1 MALLSLER
9 PRGVKK
15 VSWLTLLG
23 IVLVP
28 LVIGGLLVWALWN
41 PTERLD
47 TITAAVVNEDTPV
60 EINGQTVPL
69 GRQLA
74 AGLVTG
80 GTDSASSDAPSSTP
94 SASATPSASTT
105 PVPNVSGSDS
115 TGNFTWVLTD
125 KDDAAKGLADGSYAT
140 VVTIPSS
147 FSAAATSYSGDAA
160 EATKATIDIATSEK
174 AKLVDDAI
182 SATVT
187 STATSLLN
195 TQLTTAYLENVY
207 VGFNTLNEQIGQ
219 AAEGAG
225 TLADGADQLGTGAS
239 TLADGTSS
247 LADGIDEL
255 ATGASSLSDGVGQ
268 IGTGASSLADGVG
281 QLGTGASDLSGGVAQ
296 LATGARGLSGGV
308 GQLATGARDSATK
321 TTALQGGASDLADG
335 LDQLREGVV
344 RTGDGTQQVAALS
357 AGAAAATAGTFEALS
372 AALEGCETTQCLAA
386 RAVIASAGGPTG
398 ATTLATTTAGAVA
411 GIDAGIRLG
420 GDGQPSLIDAVGQS
434 ATGARTLSGGIGQLS
449 GGLTQLADGADDAAD
464 GASQLADGLDTTAAG
479 SAQLATGA
487 TTAAAGARDLATGA
501 TTAAGGAA
509 DLAAGASSAA
519 DGADQLADGA
529 SGVSDGAVQLADG
542 TRTLATGL
550 DAAVA
555 QLPTYTESESTNLA
569 DVVSD
574 PVENASSATDLFGAS
589 SVPFFATIA
598 LWLGALATFLV
609 LAAFSHR
616 ALSSTR
622 SSAALALSS
631 YVPALVIGVVQGLAV
646 AIVMSGVAGLEPGR
660 WVGFALLAML
670 TGASFAAVNQ
680 GLVALLGGIGR
691 FLAMVA
697 AVIALGAGIIS
708 TVPGLFDD
716 VLGFLPLSAAQN
728 ALSGVVEGTDGT
740 AGAVVGLVIWLL
752 FGLLLTV
759 AAIARRRVVSV
770 RALHRTAEA

>member
-1 MALLSLER
+1 MALFSLER

-80 GTDSASSDAPSSTP
+80 GTEESTPTP
-94 SASATPSASTT
+94 SASPTPA
-105 PVPNVSGSDS
+105 PNVSGSDS
-115 TGNFTWVLTD
+115 TSNFTWVLTD
-125 KDDAAKGLADGSYAT
+125 KDDAAEGLADGSYAT
-140 VVTIPSS
+140 VVTIPSN
-147 FSAAATSYSGDAA
+147 FSAAATSYAGDAA
-160 EATKATIDIATSEK
+160 EATKATIDIATSDK

-195 TQLTTAYLENVY
+195 TQLTTSYLENVY

-225 TLADGADQLGTGAS
+225 TLADGATELGTGS
-239 TLADGTSS
+239 SSLADGTSS

-255 ATGASSLSDGVGQ
+255 ATGASSLSDGVAQ
-268 IGTGASSLADGVG
+268 LGTGASSLSSGVA

-296 LATGARGLSGGV
+296 LATGARDS
-308 GQLATGARDSATK
+308 ATGAAQLGTGAT
-321 TTALQGGASDLADG
+321 AVADG
-335 LDQLREGVV
+335 LDRLSASTVTIGES
-344 RTGDGTQQVAALS
+344 TQQIAALS
-357 AGAAAATAGTFEALS
+357 GGAAQSTAGTF
-372 AALEGCETTQCLAA
+372 AALQQALAGCETPQCLAA
-386 RAVIASAGGPTG
+386 SGIVANALTAPDGPVVLTATAAGATQALDTGIRVGSPEAPSLVAGTQQAAGG
-398 ATTLATTTAGAVA
+398 ARQV
-411 GIDAGIRLG
+411 
-420 GDGQPSLIDAVGQS
+420 
-434 ATGARTLSGGIGQLS
+434 ATGVTSLST
-449 GGLTQLADGADDAAD
+449 GLGQLADGADSA
-464 GASQLADGLDTTAAG
+464 AAG
-479 SAQLATGA
+479 AAQLSTGAGSAAAGAAQLATGA
-487 TTAAAGARDLATGA
+487 TSAAEGAEQLST
-501 TTAAGGAA
+501 
-509 DLAAGASSAA
+509 GASSAA
-519 DGADQLADGA
+519 DGADQLAEGA
-529 SGVSDGAVQLADG
+529 TGVSDGALQLADG

-555 QLPTYTESESTNLA
+555 QLPTYTESESQNLA
-569 DVVSD
+569 DVVAD
-574 PVENASSATDLFGAS
+574 PVENASSETSLFGAS
-589 SVPFFATIA
+589 SVPFFTTIA

>member
-23 IVLVP
+23 IVMVP
-28 LVIGGLLVWALWN
+28 LAIGGLLVWALWN
-41 PTERLD
+41 PTDRLD

-80 GTDSASSDAPSSTP
+80 GTEST
-94 SASATPSASTT
+94 ATPSPT

-125 KDDAAKGLADGSYAT
+125 KDDAAQGLADGTYAT
-140 VVTIPSS
+140 VVTIPSE

-160 EATKATIDIATSEK
+160 DATKATIDIATSDK

-207 VGFNTLNEQIGQ
+207 VGFNTLNDQIGQ
-219 AAEGAG
+219 AADGAG
-225 TLADGADQLGTGAS
+225 SLADGADQLGTGAS
-239 TLADGTSS
+239 SLADGTSS

-255 ATGASSLSDGVGQ
+255 ATGASSLSSGVAQ
-268 IGTGASSLADGVG
+268 VGTGTSSLADGVAA
-281 QLGTGASDLSGGVAQ
+281 LGTGASDLSGGVSQ
-296 LATGARGLSGGV
+296 LATGAQQSATGATG
-308 GQLATGARDSATK
+308 LATGAS
-321 TTALQGGASDLADG
+321 SLADG
-335 LDQLREGVV
+335 LDGLASG
-344 RTGDGTQQVAALS
+344 VAALGGTAQTA
-357 AGAAAATAGTFEALS
+357 AG
-372 AALEGCETTQCLAA
+372 LA
-386 RAVIASAGGPTG
+386 SQS
-398 ATTLATTTAGAVA
+398 ATTTGTSLGTIAALAQSCAATDPVCAQILAEAGTQLDTTNQAGALYQAGATAQYAA
-411 GIDAGIRLG
+411 GISSGINDG
-420 GDGQPSLIDAVGQS
+420 ADGQPSLVAGTAQS
-434 ATGARTLSGGIGQLS
+434 AAGARGIADGAGALA
-449 GGLTQLADGADDAAD
+449 GGLTQLATGAASAAD
-464 GASQLADGLDTTAAG
+464 GAT
-479 SAQLATGA
+479 QLATGA
-487 TTAAAGARDLATGA
+487 TSAADGARQLATGA
-501 TTAAGGAA
+501 TSAADGAA
-509 DLAAGASSAA
+509 QLATGASSAA

-542 TRTLATGL
+542 ARTLATGL

-555 QLPTYTESESTNLA
+555 QLPTYTDAESTNLA
-569 DVVSD
+569 DVVAD
-574 PVENASSATDLFGAS
+574 PVENASDSTALFGAS
-589 SVPFFATIA
+589 SVPFFTTIA
-598 LWLGALATFLV
+598 LWLGALASFLV

-646 AIVMSGVAGLEPGR
+646 AIVMQFVADLEP
-660 WVGFALLAML
+660 WTFVGFALLSML
-670 TGASFAAVNQ
+670 VGASFAAVNQ
-680 GLVALLGGIGR
+680 GLVALLGGTGR
-691 FLAMVA
+691 FIAMLA
-697 AVIALGAGIIS
+697 AVIGLGAGIIS
-708 TVPGLFDD
+708 TVPGVFDD
-716 VLGFLPLSAAQN
+716 ALGFLPLSAAQT
-728 ALSGVVEGTDGT
+728 ALSGVVEGSG
-740 AGAVVGLVIWLL
+740 GVGGSVVGLVLWLV

-759 AAIARRRVVSV
+759 AAIARRRVTTV
-770 RALHRTAEA
+770 RALRRPVEA

>member
-1 MALLSLER
+1 MARFSLER

-15 VSWLTLLG
+15 VSWVTLLG

-47 TITAAVVNEDTPV
+47 RITAAVVNEDTPV

-74 AGLVTG
+74 SGLVTG
-80 GTDSASSDAPSSTP
+80 GTDSATDSSA
-94 SASATPSASTT
+94 ATPT
-105 PVPNVSGSDS
+105 PGATPAPNVSGSDS
-115 TGNFTWVLTD
+115 SSNFTWVLTD

-160 EATKATIDIATSEK
+160 KATKATIDIATSQK

-207 VGFNTLNEQIGQ
+207 VGFTTLHDQIGQ

-225 TLADGADQLGTGAS
+225 TLADGADQLSTGA
-239 TLADGTSS
+239 SS
-247 LADGIDEL
+247 LADGTGSLATGVGEL
-255 ATGASSLSDGVGQ
+255 ATGASSLSNGVAQ
-268 IGTGASSLADGVG
+268 LGTGASSLADGVG
-281 QLGTGASDLSGGVAQ
+281 ELGTGASDLSSGVAQ
-296 LATGARGLSGGV
+296 LATGARSS
-308 GQLATGARDSATK
+308 ATGAAT
-321 TTALQGGASDLADG
+321 LQGGASSLADG
-335 LDQLREGVV
+335 LDRLRGGVEK
-344 RTGDGTQQVAALS
+344 TGEGTQQVATLS
-357 AGAAAATAGTFEALS
+357 AGAATATAQTLAGLS
-372 AALEGCETTQCLAA
+372 TVLESCTTEQCIAAK
-386 RAVIASAGGPTG
+386 AVLASASGPTG
-398 ATTLATTTAGAVA
+398 AVTLTRQTAGAVA
-411 GIDAGIRLG
+411 GIDAGIRTG
-420 GDGQPSLIDAVGQS
+420 GGGQPSLIDAVGQS
-434 ATGARTLSGGIGQLS
+434 ATGARSLADGLGQLS
-449 GGLTQLADGADDAAD
+449 GGLTQLAGGADA
-464 GASQLADGLDTTAAG
+464 AAG
-479 SAQLATGA
+479 GAAQLATGA
-487 TTAAAGARDLATGA
+487 TSAAQGARDLATVA

-509 DLAAGASSAA
+509 QLAMGASSAA
-519 DGADQLADGA
+519 DGATQLADGA
-529 SGVSDGAVQLADG
+529 TGVSDGAVQLTDG
-542 TRTLATGL
+542 TRSLATGL

-555 QLPTYTESESTNLA
+555 QLPTYTDSESTNLA
-569 DVVSD
+569 DVVAD
-574 PVENASSATDLFGAS
+574 PVENASSTNDLFGAA

-631 YVPALVIGVVQGLAV
+631 SVPALVIGVVQGLAV
-646 AIVMSGVAGLEPGR
+646 AIVMSNVAGLEPGR
-660 WVGFALLAML
+660 WVGFAMLSMLA
-670 TGASFAAVNQ
+670 GASFAAVNQ
-680 GLVALLGGIGR
+680 GLVALLGGVGR
-691 FLAMVA
+691 FLSMVA

-708 TVPGLFDD
+708 TVPGLFTD

-728 ALSGVVEGTDGT
+728 ALSGVVEGTEGT
-740 AGAVVGLVIWLL
+740 AGAVVGLVVWLL

-759 AAIARRRVVSV
+759 VAIARRRVTSV
-770 RALHRTAEA
+770 RALRRTAEA

>member
-1 MALLSLER
+1 MVRFSLER

-15 VSWLTLLG
+15 VSGVTLLG

-47 TITAAVVNEDTPV
+47 RITAAVVNEDTPV
-60 EINGQTVPL
+60 EVNGQTVPL

-74 AGLVTG
+74 SGLVTG
-80 GTDSASSDAPSSTP
+80 GNDSST
-94 SASATPSASTT
+94 ATPSPSTT
-105 PVPNVSGSDS
+105 LAPNVSGSDS

-147 FSAAATSYSGDAA
+147 FSAAATSYSGEAA
-160 EATKATIDIATSEK
+160 QATKATIDIATSQK

-207 VGFNTLNEQIGQ
+207 VGFNTLHDNISQ
-219 AAEGAG
+219 AADGAG
-225 TLADGADQLGTGAS
+225 TLADGADQLSTGA
-239 TLADGTSS
+239 SS
-247 LADGIDEL
+247 LADGTGSLATGVGEL
-255 ATGASSLSDGVGQ
+255 ATGASSLSNGVAQ
-268 IGTGASSLADGVG
+268 LGTGASSLADGVG

-296 LATGARGLSGGV
+296 LATGARSS
-308 GQLATGARDSATK
+308 ATGAAT
-321 TTALQGGASDLADG
+321 LQGGASSLADG
-335 LDQLREGVV
+335 LDQLRGGVEK
-344 RTGDGTQQVAALS
+344 TGEGTQQVAALS
-357 AGAAAATAGTFEALS
+357 AGAATATAQTLAGLS
-372 AALEGCETTQCLAA
+372 TVLEWCSTEQCVAAK
-386 RAVIASAGGPTG
+386 AVLASASGPTG
-398 ATTLATTTAGAVA
+398 AVTLTQQTAGAVA
-411 GIDAGIRLG
+411 GIDAGIRTG
-420 GDGQPSLIDAVGQS
+420 GGGQPSLIDAVGQS
-434 ATGARTLSGGIGQLS
+434 ATGARSLADGIGQLS
-449 GGLTQLADGADDAAD
+449 GGLTQLAGGADA
-464 GASQLADGLDTTAAG
+464 AAG
-479 SAQLATGA
+479 GAAQLATGA
-487 TTAAAGARDLATGA
+487 TSAAQGARDLAAGA

-509 DLAAGASSAA
+509 QLATGASSAA
-519 DGADQLADGA
+519 DGATQLADGA
-529 SGVSDGAVQLADG
+529 TGVSDGAVQLTDG
-542 TRTLATGL
+542 TRSLATGL

-574 PVENASSATDLFGAS
+574 PVENASNTNDLFGAA
-589 SVPFFATIA
+589 SVPFFTTIA

-646 AIVMSGVAGLEPGR
+646 AIVMSNVASLEFGR
-660 WVGFALLAML
+660 WVGFALLSML
-670 TGASFAAVNQ
+670 AGASFAAVNQ
-680 GLVALLGGIGR
+680 GLVALLGGVGR
-691 FLAMVA
+691 FLSMVA

-708 TVPGLFDD
+708 TVPGLFTD

-728 ALSGVVEGTDGT
+728 VLSGVVEGTEGT
-740 AGAVVGLVIWLL
+740 AGAVVGLVVWLL

-759 AAIARRRVVSV
+759 VAIARRRVTSV
-770 RALHRTAEA
+770 RALRRTVEA

>member
-80 GTDSASSDAPSSTP
+80 GTGSASPADPAT
-94 SASATPSASTT
+94 ATPSIT
-105 PVPNVSGSDS
+105 PTPAPNVSGSDS

-125 KDDAAKGLADGSYAT
+125 KDDAAEGLADGSYAT

-160 EATKATIDIATSEK
+160 KATKATIDIATSEK

-207 VGFNTLNEQIGQ
+207 VGFNTLHEQIGQ
-219 AAEGAG
+219 AAGGAG
-225 TLADGADQLGTGAS
+225 TLADGADQLGTGAA
-239 TLADGTSS
+239 TLADGTSD

-255 ATGASSLSDGVGQ
+255 ASGASSLSGGVAQ
-268 IGTGASSLADGVG
+268 LGTGASSLADGVG

-296 LATGARGLSGGV
+296 LATGARGSAGGATQLQSG
-308 GQLATGARDSATK
+308 ATG
-321 TTALQGGASDLADG
+321 LADG
-335 LDQLREGVV
+335 LDQVTAGVQKTGEG
-344 RTGDGTQQVAALS
+344 TKQVATLS
-357 AGAAAATAGTFEALS
+357 AGAATATAETLKALTGVLASCETAQCS
-372 AALEGCETTQCLAA
+372 AAK
-386 RAVIASAGGPTG
+386 AVIASASGPTG
-398 ATTLATTTAGAVA
+398 AVTLTGQTAGAIA
-411 GIDAGIRLG
+411 GIDAGIRTG

-434 ATGARTLSGGIGQLS
+434 ATGARTLAGGIGQLT
-449 GGLTQLADGADDAAD
+449 GGLTQLADGADA
-464 GASQLADGLDTTAAG
+464 AAG
-479 SAQLATGA
+479 GAAQLSSGA

-519 DGADQLADGA
+519 EGADQLADGA
-529 SGVSDGAVQLADG
+529 SGLSDGAVQLADG
-542 TRTLATGL
+542 SRTLATGL

-555 QLPTYTESESTNLA
+555 QLPSYTESESTNLA

-574 PVENASSATDLFGAS
+574 PVENASSTNDLFGAS

-631 YVPALVIGVVQGLAV
+631 SLPALVIGVVQGLAV
-646 AIVMSGVAGLEPGR
+646 AIVMSNVAGLEPGR
-660 WVGFALLAML
+660 WVGFALLSML
-670 TGASFAAVNQ
+670 AGASFAAVNQ
-680 GLVALLGGIGR
+680 GLVTLLGGIGR
-691 FLAMVA
+691 FLSMVA
-697 AVIALGAGIIS
+697 AVIGLGAGIIS

-728 ALSGVVEGTDGT
+728 ALSGVVEGTEGT

-759 AAIARRRVVSV
+759 TAIARHRVVSV
-770 RALHRTAEA
+770 RALHRAAEA

>member
-1 MALLSLER
+1 MALFSLER

-15 VSWLTLLG
+15 VSWVTLLG

-80 GTDSASSDAPSSTP
+80 GETDAATPSP
-94 SASATPSASTT
+94 SASGTPSPSAS
-105 PVPNVSGSDS
+105 PAANVSGSDS

-125 KDDAAKGLADGSYAT
+125 KDDAAEGLADGSYAT

-160 EATKATIDIATSEK
+160 AATKATIDIATSEK

-187 STATSLLN
+187 STATALLN

-207 VGFNTLNEQIGQ
+207 VGFNTLNQQIGQ
-219 AAEGAG
+219 AADGAG

-239 TLADGTSS
+239 TLADGTST
-247 LADGIDEL
+247 LADGIDDL
-255 ATGASSLSDGVGQ
+255 ATGASGLSGGVSQ
-268 IGTGASSLADGVG
+268 LGTGASSLADGVA
-281 QLGTGASDLSGGVAQ
+281 QLGTGASDLSGGVSQ
-296 LATGARGLSGGV
+296 LATGAQQSADGAT
-308 GQLATGARDSATK
+308 QLATGAGS
-321 TTALQGGASDLADG
+321 LADG
-335 LDQLREGVV
+335 LDGLAAGVS
-344 RTGDGTQQVAALS
+344 TLGGT
-357 AGAAAATAGTFEALS
+357 AATASG
-372 AALEGCETTQCLAA
+372 LAA
-386 RAVIASAGGPTG
+386 QS
-398 ATTLATTTAGAVA
+398 ATTTGTSLGTIAALAQSCAATDPVCAAILAEAGSQLDTTNQAGALYQAGATAQYAA
-411 GIDAGIRLG
+411 GISAGINDG
-420 GDGQPSLIDAVGQS
+420 ANGQPSLVAGTAQS
-434 ATGARTLSGGIGQLS
+434 AAGARG
-449 GGLTQLADGADDAAD
+449 LADGATSLAGGLAQLSTGAATAAG
-464 GASQLADGLDTTAAG
+464 GASQLAT
-479 SAQLATGA
+479 
-487 TTAAAGARDLATGA
+487 
-501 TTAAGGAA
+501 
-509 DLAAGASSAA
+509 GASSAA
-519 DGADQLADGA
+519 DGARQLATGATSAADGATQLATGASSAADGARQLADGA
-529 SGVSDGAVQLADG
+529 GGVSDGALQLADG
-542 TRTLATGL
+542 TRSLATGL

-555 QLPTYTESESTNLA
+555 QLPTYTESESQNLA

-574 PVENASSATDLFGAS
+574 PVENSSGTSTDLFGAS

-631 YVPALVIGVVQGLAV
+631 YVPALVIGLVQGLAV
-646 AIVMSGVAGLEPGR
+646 AIVMSAVAGLDLVT
-660 WVGFALLAML
+660 WFGFAALAML
-670 TGASFAAVNQ
+670 AGASFAAVNQ
-680 GLVALLGGIGR
+680 GLVALLGGLGR
-691 FLAMVA
+691 FVSMVA
-697 AVIALGAGIIS
+697 AVIGLGAGIIS
-708 TVPGLFDD
+708 TVPGVFDD
-716 VLGFLPLSAAQN
+716 ALAFLPLSAAQN
-728 ALSGVVEGTDGT
+728 ALAGVVEGTGGVG
-740 AGAVVGLVIWLL
+740 AAVVGLLIWLL

-759 AAIARRRVVSV
+759 AAIARRRVTSV
-770 RALHRTAEA
+770 RALTRPVEA